1 MTSHPEQETMHKV
14 IVIRGQEHYTNDDY
28 YATGTFLPTRIIGDD
43 TVDTVVHTVTADQ
56 LAALRLACG
65 NNSDLRLLVLVPP
78 QTEEFNELLATGMKL
93 LQAKLKREEALKLAS
108 KRDAAAKEKAMRARK
123 MKQLEKLQRELAASD
138 EGTANK

>member
-14 IVIRGQEHYTNDDY
+14 IVVRGQNHYFGEYNAISTY
-28 YATGTFLPTRIIGDD
+28 LPTKIIGDD
-43 TVDTVVHTVTADQ
+43 TVVHAVTDEQ
-56 LAALRLACG
+56 LAGLEAICD
-65 NNSDLRLLVLVPP
+65 NDSTLRLLVLVPP